1 MPCVDRNVPS
11 TATFQKR
18 FCSGRIIHK
27 PSAVVSTLSVMG
39 SAVVMFLFVSFVS
52 AAQQTSFQNALQ
64 KGCAMGPLRANSSNP
79 RYFVDACDNAVYLTG
94 SHTHLSF
101 KDGGE
106 RPPGTSPLDYDKY
119 LDLLE
124 ANNHNFMRMWS
135 GWELTLFE
143 PQPWKRTGP
152 GAAQDGRP
160 KFDLAQL
167 DESYFERLRA
177 RVLAARE
184 RNIYVSVMLFEGW
197 LLRFIP
203 DSATQH
209 PFHPANN
216 VNGIDTDTN
225 RDGVIIEAHTLN
237 NSAVTAIQEAYARKV
252 VDTLNDLDNVLY
264 EVANESA
271 FPESLKWQYHMINF
285 IKKYQARKPQQH
297 PVGMTSAGFSSSYD
311 DLADLL
317 SSPADWIS
325 PGRPISLAYD
335 YLENP
340 PPADGSKVIISD
352 SDHLASELKNPSWIW
367 KSMTRGL
374 NPIFMDVYPPLDTL
388 GSGDVTV
395 IRKNMGYA
403 RMYAEKIDLLP
414 TTPRADLTS
423 TRYMLANPGVEYLV
437 YQPGSGS
444 FTANLQSGQYQYE
457 WFDPT
462 TGSIAEAG
470 SFTAPGGNMRFS
482 PPFSGSAVL
491 YIRSDPRANPS
502 PSQRRRS
509 NLKPRRIAPQAQQ
522 PPFEV
527 QK

>member
-1 MPCVDRNVPS
+1 VACVNRNVPAI
-11 TATFQKR
+11 TTLQKR
-18 FCSGRIIHK
+18 FCSRSIIHK
-27 PSAVVSTLSVMG
+27 QSTVVGTLIVIG
-39 SAVVMFLFVSFVS
+39 SAVVMLLFASFVS
-52 AAQQTSFQNALQ
+52 AAHQANFQNDLQ
-64 KGCAMGPLRANSSNP
+64 SGCAMGPLRTNSSNP
-79 RYFVDACDNAVYLTG
+79 RYFVDACDNAMYLTG

-101 KDGGE
+101 KDGGK
-106 RPPGTSPLDYDKY
+106 RPAGISPFDYDKY

-135 GWELTLFE
+135 GWELTIFE

-152 GAAQDGRP
+152 GTAQDGHP
-160 KFDLAQL
+160 KFDLTQL
-167 DESYFERLRA
+167 DETYFERLRA

-203 DSATQH
+203 DSATRH

-216 VNGIDTDTN
+216 VNGIDADTN
-225 RDGVIIEAHTLN
+225 RDGAIVEAHTLN

-271 FPESLKWQYHMINF
+271 FPESVKWQYHMIKF
-285 IKKYQARKPQQH
+285 IKEYEATKPAQH
-297 PVGMTSAGFSSSYD
+297 PVGMTSAGFSSVYD
-311 DLADLL
+311 DLVELL
-317 SSPADWIS
+317 SSSADWIS

-340 PPADGSKVIISD
+340 PPADGLKVIISD

-374 NPIFMDVYPPLDTL
+374 NPIFMDAYPPLDTL
-388 GSGDVTV
+388 GSADVTA

-403 RMYAEKIDLLP
+403 RIYAEKMDLLSMM
-414 TTPRADLTS
+414 PRADLTS
-423 TRYMLANPGVEYLV
+423 TRYGLANPGVEYLV
-437 YQPGSGS
+437 YQPDSGS
-444 FTANLQSGQYQYE
+444 FTANLRNGQYRYE

-462 TGSIAEAG
+462 TGSIAETG
-470 SFTAPGGNMRFS
+470 SFTAPGGNMTLS

-502 PSQRRRS
+502 PSQRRGR
-509 NLKPRRIAPQAQQ
+509 NLKSRRIAPQA
-522 PPFEV
+522 PGAGSP
-527 QK
+527 